1 MLNQAWHD
9 LTLVAFDTETTGK
22 YPLTAEICEVAAVKW
37 RGGEVVETFAT
48 LLKPSKPMEAHN
60 IAIHGITNEM
70 VEDAP
75 HVSAKIVDLHA
86 FFKDSILIAHHAPF
100 DLGFV
105 AVEFERAGLQLPS
118 HPVICSSLLSRNL
131 IPESPDHRLQTLIG
145 HFNLDKGVAHRAL
158 DDAKACLQ
166 VAIKCLERIEK
177 KDEKKELHHA
187 FAAQGGAL
195 SWDRFSMKELEQ
207 KDTTGPIVQAS
218 RECGEVEFTYDGGS
232 KRGVKRRIH
241 PIGVVRSLDG
251 DFFVGV
257 EAGDTQGKRFFLD
270 KVTSA
275 RRVV

>member
-1 MLNQAWHD
+1 MLNKAWHD

-37 RGGEVVETFAT
+37 RGGEVVETFST
-48 LLKPSKPMEAHN
+48 LLKPAKAMEAAN

-70 VEDAP
+70 VAEAP
-75 HVSAKIVDLHA
+75 HISTKIKDLHA
-86 FFKDSILIAHHAPF
+86 FFQDSILIAHHAPF

-105 AVEFERAGLQLPS
+105 AVEFERAGLRLPS
-118 HPVICSSLLSRNL
+118 LPVICSSLLSRKL

-145 HFNLDKGVAHRAL
+145 HFNLEKGVAHRAL

-177 KDEKKELHHA
+177 KELSHA
-187 FAAQGGAL
+187 LASQGGPL

-207 KDTTGPIVQAS
+207 KDTAGPIVQAS
-218 RECGEVEFTYDGGS
+218 REGGEVEFTYDGGS
-232 KRGVKRRIH
+232 KRGERRRIR
-241 PIGVVRSLDG
+241 PVGVVRSLDG
-251 DFFVGV
+251 DFFVGIEEG
-257 EAGDTQGKRFFLD
+257 EAQGKRFFMD

-275 RRVV
+275 RRIV